1 MKKDILRVANK
12 SLESR
17 LIVGTGK
24 YKNFSETA
32 KAIKV
37 SGADMVT
44 VAVRRVNIL
53 DKKKPILTD
62 YINPKKIIFLPNTA
76 GCFTSEEALRTLRL
90 AREMGG
96 WKLVK
101 LEVLGDKKTLF
112 PNMIETIKSTKTL
125 VKEGFKVMVYC
136 TDDPLL
142 AKKLEDN
149 GASAI
154 MPLASP
160 IGSGLGLQNKVNIS
174 LIIKQSKVP
183 VIIDAGIGTAS
194 DATIAMELGCDGV
207 LINSAIANAKKPIL
221 MAKAFKDAV
230 ISGRN
235 SYLAGRMSKNY
246 FASASSP
253 TKGLILVFFFLL
265 TQSVLIFFLVLIF
278 FTLFLSLSLALSFK
292 FSLIFLVS
300 V

>member
-1 MKKDILRVANK
+1 MVVKLKKDIFKVAGK
-12 SLESR
+12 SLKSR

-32 KAIKV
+32 KAVKA

-53 DKKKPILTD
+53 DKKKPLLTD
-62 YINPKKIIFLPNTA
+62 YLNPKKIIFLPNTA
-76 GCFTSEEALRTLRL
+76 GCFNSEEALRTLRL

-112 PNMIETIKSTKTL
+112 PNMIETIKSTKIL

-149 GASAI
+149 GAAAI

-160 IGSGLGLQNKVNIS
+160 IGSGLGLQNKINIS

-183 VIIDAGIGTAS
+183 VIVDAGIGTAS

-207 LINSAIANAKKPIL
+207 LINSAIANADRPIL

-235 SYLAGRMSKNY
+235 SFLAGRMKKNN
-246 FASASSP
+246 FASPSTS
-253 TKGLILVFFFLL
+253 TKGLI
-265 TQSVLIFFLVLIF
+265 
-278 FTLFLSLSLALSFK
+278 
-292 FSLIFLVS
+292 
-300 V
+300 

>member
-1 MKKDILRVANK
+1 MKQDKFKVANK
-12 SLESR
+12 VIKSR

-32 KAIKV
+32 KAIHA

-44 VAVRRVNIL
+44 VAVRRVNII
-53 DKKKPILTD
+53 DKKKPMLTD
-62 YINPKKIIFLPNTA
+62 FLNPKKIIFLPNTA
-76 GCFTSEEALRTLRL
+76 GCYSSDEALRTLRL
-90 AREMGG
+90 ARAMGG

-101 LEVLGDKKTLF
+101 LEVLGDKKTLY
-112 PNMIETIKSTKTL
+112 PNMIETIKSTKIL
-125 VKEGFKVMVYC
+125 AKEGFKVMVYC

-142 AKKLEDN
+142 AKKLEDS

-160 IGSGLGLQNKVNIS
+160 IGSGLGIQNKINIS

-194 DATIAMELGCDGV
+194 EASVAMEMGCDGV
-207 LINSAIANAKKPIL
+207 LVNSAIANAKKPIL

-235 SYLAGRMSKNY
+235 SFLAGRMKKNY
-246 FASASSP
+246 LAVPSSP
-253 TKGLILVFFFLL
+253 NKGLI
-265 TQSVLIFFLVLIF
+265 
-278 FTLFLSLSLALSFK
+278 
-292 FSLIFLVS
+292 
-300 V
+300 